1 MHTHDTRAPARELQ
15 KLSYDDKQS
24 ILYTLNNLIKD
35 A

>member
-1 MHTHDTRAPARELQ
+1 MQTRDTRAPARELQ
-15 KLSYDDKQS
+15 KLFDDDKQP